1 MQVLFMIFF
10 LLFLTST
17 YFCITPWTQDVNR
30 MYRRCSRCLLKSLC
44 TFALHP
50 LSRSYVDYMHDI
62 GGLFLLCL
70 AWICGFFFAQLRD
83 FLVLKLVVVS
93 GTLSNI
99 LDGVKNSSKMN
110 TFSWLFK
117 TLRHIKY
124 PLKIKNYVYFAQS
137 RTQQFENN
145 CFLSKLFVRLKW

>member
-50 LSRSYVDYMHDI
+50 LSRSYVDYMHDRGFI
-62 GGLFLLCL
+62 SSLSSMNMR
-70 AWICGFFFAQLRD
+70 GFFCTIKRLFGFEIGSSIRYLVKHLRWSQK
-83 FLVLKLVVVS
+83 F
-93 GTLSNI
+93 
-99 LDGVKNSSKMN
+99 VKNEYVFVVIQN
-110 TFSWLFK
+110 TAPHKIPFK
-117 TLRHIKY
+117 
-124 PLKIKNYVYFAQS
+124 N
-137 RTQQFENN
+137 
-145 CFLSKLFVRLKW
+145 